1 VPGRSASHLGRSPVL
16 HGTHR
21 TPTYTQEMSN
31 LFQTVLGFFAPKPI
45 RTHVESM
52 TTYRTIEA
60 VNDCGEKR
68 YIQIEIERNRQQDLE
83 ILLTKC
89 KRLLSFVEKTN
100 DLKVFEK
107 MAHFVVKVRQAKY
120 RGDNIQYLF
129 HEFEEIE
136 KDVKKSSRSSM
147 NLSSLDSV

>member
-60 VNDCGEKR
+60 VNDCGEKALHSELR
-68 YIQIEIERNRQQDLE
+68 G
-83 ILLTKC
+83 
-89 KRLLSFVEKTN
+89 
-100 DLKVFEK
+100 LKETAVTRFGDSPYE
-107 MAHFVVKVRQAKY
+107 VQKVNVLR
-120 RGDNIQYLF
+120 RGR
-129 HEFEEIE
+129 
-136 KDVKKSSRSSM
+136 RSGI
-147 NLSSLDSV
+147 

>member
-1 VPGRSASHLGRSPVL
+1 
-16 HGTHR
+16 
-21 TPTYTQEMSN
+21 MSN
-31 LFQTVLGFFAPKPI
+31 LFQAVVGFFAPKPSFSI
-45 RTHVESM
+45 PRV
-52 TTYRTIEA
+52 IEA

-68 YIQIEIERNRQQDLE
+68 YIEMEIERNRQQDLE

-120 RGDNIQYLF
+120 KGDNIQYLF

-147 NLSSLDSV
+147 NLSSLDSM